1 MEKYPKAIADE
12 FNGIEGERS
21 YKNLVFTFNLNSV
34 DKFNEAAQI
43 LLKYDYIY
51 RGQRCYCDKWKL
63 QSSFDRKYPNIG
75 NRRKDKLY
83 EIFEKFVQKLGEI
96 RNFNDIDFKE
106 DTIWAIGQHYGL
118 PTPLLDWTKSPYI
131 AAFFAFYKTSDD
143 FQTENRVIYGLSRG
157 LKLLLNYEKQRYIEF
172 DNELEIVKE
181 NLQST
186 QNKRLENQQG
196 ELTKALQG
204 LDIKS
209 IVDRFSR
216 KVEGK
221 EYTKGEIFL
230 AELLIPDKMREEV
243 LSFLRKREISHGTL
257 FPDYAG
263 AVEITK
269 QELMLV

>member
-43 LLKYDYIY
+43 FLKYDYIY

-118 PTPLLDWTKSPYI
+118 PTPLLD
-131 AAFFAFYKTSDD
+131 
-143 FQTENRVIYGLSRG
+143 
-157 LKLLLNYEKQRYIEF
+157 
-172 DNELEIVKE
+172 
-181 NLQST
+181 
-186 QNKRLENQQG
+186 
-196 ELTKALQG
+196 
-204 LDIKS
+204 
-209 IVDRFSR
+209 
-216 KVEGK
+216 
-221 EYTKGEIFL
+221 
-230 AELLIPDKMREEV
+230 
-243 LSFLRKREISHGTL
+243 
-257 FPDYAG
+257 
-263 AVEITK
+263 
-269 QELMLV
+269 